1 MTTMDA
7 IQTVANHIRNIEEL
21 DKILQAYIANG
32 DLLKMKYQAV
42 AINTELAKLKG
53 VVANAPD
60 LESMNFNCFNK
71 SLKLKSIIIWWDL
84 YLEPIMFFPLRNE

>member
-21 DKILQAYIANG
+21 DMSLQTYITNG
-32 DLLKMKYQAV
+32 DLPEMKYQAV

-71 SLKLKSIIIWWDL
+71 SLKLKSIIRW
-84 YLEPIMFFPLRNE
+84 